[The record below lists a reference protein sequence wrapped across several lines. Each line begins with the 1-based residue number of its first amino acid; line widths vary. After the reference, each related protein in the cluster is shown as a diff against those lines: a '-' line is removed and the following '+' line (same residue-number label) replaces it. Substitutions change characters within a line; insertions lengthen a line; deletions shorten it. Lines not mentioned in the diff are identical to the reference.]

1 MPHFA
6 SRLGPGAVA
15 LLVAAGLALSST
27 PVEAASVRAASQ
39 TIIRCTTRHHV
50 RHCVRVPLHAS
61 KHRVTHRKPIG
72 SKPKPTPTTP
82 KPQPTPP
89 TIPGGT
95 SAPSGSLN
103 AQEVALVNGDRRA
116 AGLPALA
123 ESAMLDRIATARAQD
138 MVTNGYFGHYRP
150 GDNTLAVLELL
161 RANGVSFSWYGENII
176 WESGQ
181 PASSIATHFNTWWM
195 NSPEHRA
202 NILNT
207 HYRHIGIGVVVSGS
221 RVYMVEDFTN

>member
-6 SRLGPGAVA
+6 SRLGPGVVA
-15 LLVAAGLALSST
+15 LLVTAGLALGST
-27 PVEAASVRAASQ
+27 PVEAASARAASQ
-39 TIIRCTTRHHV
+39 TVWRCTTRHHV
-50 RHCVRVPLHAS
+50 RHCVRVALHPA
-61 KHRVTHRKPIG
+61 KRIANHRKPVAR
-72 SKPKPTPTTP
+72 KPHPVPTT
-82 KPQPTPP
+82 
-89 TIPGGT
+89 IPAT
-95 SAPSGSLN
+95 TTAPSGSLV
-103 AQEVALVNGDRRA
+103 AQEIALVNADRNA

-123 ESAMLDRIATARAQD
+123 ESAVLDRIATARAKY

-150 GDNTLAVLELL
+150 GDRTLAVLELL

-176 WESGQ
+176 WEAGQ
-181 PASSIATHFNTWWM
+181 PAASVAGHFNTWWM

-207 HYRHIGIGVVVSGS
+207 HYGHIGIGVVASGS